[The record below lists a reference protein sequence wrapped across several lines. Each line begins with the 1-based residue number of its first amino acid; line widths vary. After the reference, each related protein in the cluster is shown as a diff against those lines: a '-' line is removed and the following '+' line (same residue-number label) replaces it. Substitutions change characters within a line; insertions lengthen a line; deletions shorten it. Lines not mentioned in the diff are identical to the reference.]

1 MSSDD
6 EKKKDKKS
14 PSDELLK
21 SIDLWLQWDQCEATR
36 KEIEQLK
43 VIFLIPLSIYYFL
56 PSSRNQNGT
65 I

>member
-1 MSSDD
+1 MTSSEENK
-6 EKKKDKKS
+6 EKKKKS

-43 VIFLIPLSIYYFL
+43 VIFFQLIFFCHF
-56 PSSRNQNGT
+56 
-65 I
+65 